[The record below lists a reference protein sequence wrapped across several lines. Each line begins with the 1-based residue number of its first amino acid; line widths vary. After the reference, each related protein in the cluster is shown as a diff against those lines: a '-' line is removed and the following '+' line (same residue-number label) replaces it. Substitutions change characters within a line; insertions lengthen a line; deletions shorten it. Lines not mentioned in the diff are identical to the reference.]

1 VEEAEQRDKEYQCA
15 LDDVQDITSL
25 VMKTPWQRYVKWAEM
40 FLGRDMK
47 ELHALTDMPKS
58 EDVTERLIVGAVDG
72 MVRNCWDGFHDCVR
86 RGWKLL
92 AFWLASAVRG
102 KEDTKPF
109 RAHIAPYTLQRYIG
123 YWQGY
128 LLFCWRMYKLGDT
141 AIQFTMEQRAL
152 LMQLERLLESESEL
166 ESELESKSEVNGKL
180 MGVLLKLSVAL
191 ICHSDYA
198 HEKSSLLYYSGV
210 RGYNVD
216 NKQWRQ
222 PNEYTTIL
230 AGLQFCMRI
239 IMLESALP
247 TAERHEFNERTPLD
261 PVQTFLRVRNKWL
274 IDGESISPQN
284 MKG

>member
-1 VEEAEQRDKEYQCA
+1 VEEAEQKDKEYQRT

-25 VMKTPWQRYVKWAEM
+25 VTKTPWQRYVKWAEM

-58 EDVTERLIVGAVDG
+58 EDVMEQLIVGAVDG
-72 MVRNCWDGFHDCVR
+72 MVRDCWDGFHDCVR

-128 LLFCWRMYKLGDT
+128 LLFCWRMYKRGDT
-141 AIQFTMEQRAL
+141 GIQFTMEQQTL
-152 LMQLERLLESESEL
+152 LKEVEKLLESESE
-166 ESELESKSEVNGKL
+166 SDVNGEL
-180 MGVLLKLSVAL
+180 MHVLLKLSVAL

-198 HEKSSLLYYSGV
+198 LEKSSLVYYSGV

-230 AGLQFCMRI
+230 AGLQFCIRI

-247 TAERHEFNERTPLD
+247 ITQRHEFNERSLLD
-261 PVQTFLRVRNKWL
+261 PVQTFLGVRNKWL
-274 IDGESISPQN
+274 IDGESISLRDLLD
-284 MKG
+284 

>member
-1 VEEAEQRDKEYQCA
+1 
-15 LDDVQDITSL
+15 
-25 VMKTPWQRYVKWAEM
+25 M

-58 EDVTERLIVGAVDG
+58 EDVMEQLIVGAVDG
-72 MVRNCWDGFHDCVR
+72 MVRDCWDGFHDCVR

-128 LLFCWRMYKLGDT
+128 LLFCWRMYKRGDT
-141 AIQFTMEQRAL
+141 GIQFTMEQQTL
-152 LMQLERLLESESEL
+152 LKEVEKLLESESE
-166 ESELESKSEVNGKL
+166 SDVNGEL
-180 MGVLLKLSVAL
+180 MHVLLKLSVAL

-198 HEKSSLLYYSGV
+198 LEKSSLVYYSGV

-230 AGLQFCMRI
+230 AGLQFCIRI

-247 TAERHEFNERTPLD
+247 ITQRHEFNERSLLD
-261 PVQTFLRVRNKWL
+261 PVQTFLGVRNKWL
-274 IDGESISPQN
+274 IDGESISL
-284 MKG
+284 